1 MTGSLE
7 VHCRTTSK
15 GVKTMSILTDSD
27 QIEHFRLLT
36 LWRGLGLE
44 LKGMKMSR
52 GTSCYKILKSMGMT
66 GTKQQVHT
74 DLGKLLGKILE
85 TV

>member
-1 MTGSLE
+1 
-7 VHCRTTSK
+7 
-15 GVKTMSILTDSD
+15 MSILTDPD

-44 LKGMKMSR
+44 LNGMKMSR
-52 GTSCYKILKSMGMT
+52 GTSCYKILKGMGMM

-74 DLGKLLGKILE
+74 DLGKLLGKIPE

>member
-1 MTGSLE
+1 VLLGALSHYPE
-7 VHCRTTSK
+7 RRE
-15 GVKTMSILTDSD
+15 TMSILTDPD

-66 GTKQQVHT
+66 GNKQQVHT
-74 DLGKLLGKILE
+74 DLGKLLGKIPE
-85 TV
+85 SV

>member
-1 MTGSLE
+1 
-7 VHCRTTSK
+7 
-15 GVKTMSILTDSD
+15 MSILTDPD

-52 GTSCYKILKSMGMT
+52 GTSCYKILKGMGRT
-66 GTKQQVHT
+66 GTKQQGHP
-74 DLGKLLGKILE
+74 DRGKLLGKIPE

>member
-1 MTGSLE
+1 
-7 VHCRTTSK
+7 
-15 GVKTMSILTDSD
+15 MSILTDPN

-52 GTSCYKILKSMGMT
+52 GTSCYKILKGMGMT
-66 GTKQQVHT
+66 GTK
-74 DLGKLLGKILE
+74 
-85 TV
+85 